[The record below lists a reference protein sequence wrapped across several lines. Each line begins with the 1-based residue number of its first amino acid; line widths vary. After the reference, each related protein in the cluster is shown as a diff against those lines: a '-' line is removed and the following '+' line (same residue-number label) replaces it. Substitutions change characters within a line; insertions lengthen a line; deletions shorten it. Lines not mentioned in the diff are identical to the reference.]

1 MLNKEFFER
10 ETNISAKIICD
21 SISQQGQRITTF
33 EVEAPRI
40 ILAEINTHNALS
52 KNCSSTRAI
61 TLAKA
66 IEQIEQNGFTPL
78 YWGKKQGG
86 MAAEQE
92 VTGRALEFAPVYWEM
107 ARNTATTMVKVFD
120 NLEIH
125 KQIAGRLLE
134 PFQMVKQVLTA
145 TDLDNFFNLR
155 IHPEAQPEIL
165 MLAYKMYNALQ
176 ESPPT
181 ALQAGE
187 WHTPYIERERDQYT
201 GKLRYFQWDKDVSG
215 TETDG
220 YMYEISLT
228 LEQAQRISAS
238 CCAQVS
244 YRNTDNSL
252 DKADTIFDRL
262 IHADV
267 LHASPFEHLATPV
280 QKELYLTEDTGC
292 SIELDE
298 RRSVNVKE
306 APTTWEKGITHLR
319 RDGSFGSGNLRNWI
333 SYRHLMEGNTCWKY
347 NHEERM
353 KLFEV

>member
-61 TLAKA
+61 TIAKA
-66 IEQIEQNGFTPL
+66 IQQIEDNGFNPV
-78 YWGKKQGG
+78 YWGEKQGG
-86 MAAEQE
+86 MS
-92 VTGRALEFAPVYWEM
+92 
-107 ARNTATTMVKVFD
+107 ARTELSGD
-120 NLEIH
+120 NLDSSKFYWNRAKRSAISSVKNLDLFRAH

-145 TDLDNFFNLR
+145 TDWDNFFNLR
-155 IHPEAQPEIL
+155 IHPDAQPEIL
-165 MLAYKMYNALQ
+165 MLAYKMYKAL
-176 ESPPT
+176 EASRPNR
-181 ALQAGE
+181 LRVGE
-187 WHTPYIERERDQYT
+187 WHLPYVEI
-201 GKLRYFQWDKDVSG
+201 FQDPNPEDTYYHVWSVDTTG

-220 YMYEISLT
+220 YHFEQRLT
-228 LEQAQRISAS
+228 LEEAQRISAS

-262 IHADV
+262 IDTDV

-280 QKELYLTEDTGC
+280 KTTEELWCIRNPL
-292 SIELDE
+292 ILDAKA
-298 RRSVNVKE
+298 SVNSPL

-319 RDGSFGSGNLRNWI
+319 RDGRFGSGNLAGWVQ
-333 SYRHLMEGNTCWKY
+333 YRHLMEGNTCWKY